1 MTKHITRRTVA
12 VLAALAIPFSMA
24 ACSSGDS
31 TPASSTST
39 GDTGGSADNGTE
51 LTMWVRAATDDFS
64 IRLVDEYNS
73 THSNQVTLTVIPDD
87 SYLQKVGSAAG
98 ANQLPDILGADVVYS
113 PNYTSQGLYVDISDR
128 VAALPYVDSLAPSHL
143 AAGSWDGTL
152 YAVPHSLD
160 SSVVYYNKDL
170 FKAAGLDPEKP
181 PTNFEEVLAD
191 ARAINALGDDTYGF
205 AMAGN
210 CGGCG
215 VYTLFPYAWAA
226 GEEPLSS
233 DGTTASFD
241 TPAFHEIF
249 SLYKTMWDEK
259 LVPAND
265 REQDGSTW
273 QNAFIGGNIGI
284 LPHSSGIAD
293 AIAKQ
298 GDFDWGVTSLM
309 APDGSATSTF
319 VGGDVAGITKS
330 SENVEAA
337 WNFLEW
343 TLGEDAQV
351 EVIAKNG
358 DLPGRLDLTDNQY
371 TSNDP
376 RLKFIADG
384 LVNGQ
389 TPFALPFGDLFN
401 NPNGPWVAMMRGAIF
416 GDNPDQAISDGQ
428 ATIQKGLDEANK

>member
-1 MTKHITRRTVA
+1 
-12 VLAALAIPFSMA
+12 
-24 ACSSGDS
+24 
-31 TPASSTST
+31 
-39 GDTGGSADNGTE
+39 
-51 LTMWVRAATDDFS
+51 
-64 IRLVDEYNS
+64 
-73 THSNQVTLTVIPDD
+73 
-87 SYLQKVGSAAG
+87 
-98 ANQLPDILGADVVYS
+98 
-113 PNYTSQGLYVDISDR
+113 
-128 VAALPYVDSLAPSHL
+128 
-143 AAGSWDGTL
+143 
-152 YAVPHSLD
+152 
-160 SSVVYYNKDL
+160 
-170 FKAAGLDPEKP
+170 
-181 PTNFEEVLAD
+181 
-191 ARAINALGDDTYGF
+191 
-205 AMAGN
+205 
-210 CGGCG
+210 
-215 VYTLFPYAWAA
+215 
-226 GEEPLSS
+226 
-233 DGTTASFD
+233 
-241 TPAFHEIF
+241 
-249 SLYKTMWDEK
+249 
-259 LVPAND
+259 
-265 REQDGSTW
+265 
-273 QNAFIGGNIGI
+273 
-284 LPHSSGIAD
+284 
-293 AIAKQ
+293 
-298 GDFDWGVTSLM
+298 M